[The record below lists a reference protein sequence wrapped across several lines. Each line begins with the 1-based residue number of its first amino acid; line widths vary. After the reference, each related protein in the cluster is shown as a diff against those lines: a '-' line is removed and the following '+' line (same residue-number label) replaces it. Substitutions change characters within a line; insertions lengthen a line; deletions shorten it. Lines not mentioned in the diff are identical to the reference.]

1 MQLTYLFLFLLLVF
15 SSSYAQKP
23 TTPAEKASAELAR
36 ITAENIE
43 AKKRLARADSMEK
56 SIAKQMSPSQ
66 NSQIKRLRNQIA
78 YLRKEITKKIQ
89 ELAAKETGTMLREE
103 TIRKLGGITKT
114 LEQKIKELEK
124 EISDLG
130 ERNSELETEINEAKK
145 QIEEAEQ
152 KINAL
157 YTEIDQKLAFEIIAS
172 TEVYQKGKVFK
183 KKTPLSVELKENEK
197 QEIRYASLQEVRIE
211 TSPLFNKLG
220 KPLKYDL
227 KYSDNGQEKS
237 VIEGKKLMPGEQ
249 EISILQNKNF
259 DFKKFRKKVFTL
271 TVYYEENLQPN
282 KIYIT
287 RTFSWD

>member
-1 MQLTYLFLFLLLVF
+1 MQLIYLFLLLLLAC
-15 SSSYAQKP
+15 SSSYAQQ
-23 TTPAEKASAELAR
+23 TPSEIRSGR
-36 ITAENIE
+36 IT
-43 AKKRLARADSMEK
+43 DSTLNFLN
-56 SIAKQMSPSQ
+56 Q
-66 NSQIKRLRNQIA
+66 NPKGGNDISKAYTRKIRWLREQIA
-78 YLRKEITKKIQ
+78 SIRKELKKKTT
-89 ELAAKETGTMLREE
+89 ELAAGNIDIKRKE
-103 TIRKLGGITKT
+103 KLIAELDAKTKT
-114 LEQKIKELEK
+114 LEKRVTDLQKEVSDLEEINNEMKK
-124 EISDLG
+124 EI
-130 ERNSELETEINEAKK
+130 EEAKE
-145 QIEEAEQ
+145 QIEEAEKQ
-152 KINAL
+152 VNAL
-157 YTEIDQKLAFEIIAS
+157 YTEIDQTLAFKIVAS
-172 TEVYQKGKVFK
+172 VNVYQKGRVIKQ
-183 KKTPLSVELKENEK
+183 KTLLTVELKENEK